1 MDDVDVEIRA
11 VIVDDEPPARRGVE
25 QLLERHGDVRVV
37 GEARDGPEAVR
48 VIRATGPDLVFLDIQ
63 MPGLDG
69 FGVLRRLIEERAPA
83 VVFLTAHDRYAVRAF
98 EVDAVDYLMKPASRS
113 RFDRCMD
120 RVRTWLEI
128 RRAEDDGP
136 PAGRR
141 PSVLLAGTPRGERLV
156 RPEEIDWIEAADYY
170 AAIHAGGER
179 LLIRES
185 LRALEERLPERLFMR
200 VHRSAIVNLGR
211 IERHV
216 TAGKGGGR
224 LVLRGGAEV
233 PVSRRQR
240 GELRERLKELGGA
253 AGPADT
259 R

>member
-1 MDDVDVEIRA
+1 MRDADLTEIRA

-25 QLLERHGDVRVV
+25 QLLKRHGDVRVV
-37 GEARDGPEAVR
+37 GEARDGSEAVR
-48 VIRATGPDLVFLDIQ
+48 IIRASDPDLVFLDVQ

-98 EVDAVDYLMKPASRS
+98 EVDAVDYLMKPVTRS
-113 RFDRCMD
+113 RFDACME
-120 RVRTWLEI
+120 RVRSWLE
-128 RRAEDDGP
+128 RREATDGTGTAA
-136 PAGRR
+136 AGGRG
-141 PSVLLAGTPRGERLV
+141 VLLVGTPRGERMV
-156 RPEEIDWIEAADYY
+156 RPAEIDWVEAADYY
-170 AAIHAGGER
+170 AAIHAGGDR

-185 LRALEERLPERLFMR
+185 LRALEERLPARLFMR

-211 IERHV
+211 IERYEV
-216 TAGKGGGR
+216 AGKGGGR

-240 GELRERLKELGGA
+240 ADLRERLRELGGTA
-253 AGPADT
+253 
-259 R
+259 RE